1 MNKKI
6 LTDAEK
12 AALVQSNQYSKI
24 IDNVDKLENIF
35 DKIKEKD
42 NEQFS
47 KLNYLKEKTNSL
59 LKEKGIDINNI
70 SIENINTNDKL
81 KKIRDARAK
90 LNAEKIIKEYGINLI
105 ETIDNVD
112 DWDSYI
118 TAVEEYANKYDVDL
132 KSDPYRQLL
141 TDEQYKEIIDE
152 YHLKFGKVEW
162 CACDYA
168 VVGLSVI
175 VAILTDY
182 FLVAVPPK
190 NTTITING
198 IKKQIYQNQTY
209 QGKEYNGSPI
219 TKFLLKNKNEVMNAK
234 KGDSNILRI
243 LKIHQRKLENFA
255 KVPFD
260 PSIHEQVKGLNP
272 RTHRIQSFGH
282 DPLFGII
289 FGVRDI
295 MTGKFTAIG
304 RDSKI
309 QIIDMSDKISPEKNP
324 FMALVKWI
332 CHILSDIPTTKGIPV
347 PGLSILQCVKAE
359 SPFSVETNGAKLSFN
374 DLARWMYVNGYTID
388 HFITMSIVPLIIE
401 LFIGV
406 YYTVSNF
413 DLLHRIEN
421 YNRKEDVKLQS
432 MLALAHTLTMG
443 GNISKMAFM
452 SWNPTAFNLAECM
465 QMVRTWMKLYKA
477 QKERDLKINKSL
489 YEGWQNLEYSFLT

>member
-12 AALVQSNQYSKI
+12 AALVQANQYSKV
-24 IDNVDKLENIF
+24 IDNVDKLDNIF

-42 NEQFS
+42 KEQFS
-47 KLNYLKEKTNSL
+47 KLNDLKEKTNSL
-59 LKEKGIDINNI
+59 LQEKGIDINNI
-70 SIENINTNDKL
+70 PIGNINTNYRL
-81 KKIRDARAK
+81 KRIREARAK
-90 LNAEKIIKEYGINLI
+90 LSAEKIINEYGINLI
-105 ETIDNVD
+105 ETIDSVD

-118 TAVEEYANKYDVDL
+118 TAVEIYANKYDIDL
-132 KSDPYRQLL
+132 ESDPYRQLL
-141 TDEQYKEIIDE
+141 TDKQYKEIIDE

-175 VAILTDY
+175 AAILTDY

-190 NTTITING
+190 NTING
-198 IKKQIYQNQTY
+198 VENQIY

-219 TKFLLKNKNEVMNAK
+219 TKFLLQNKNKVMNAK

-243 LKIHQRKLENFA
+243 LKIYQRKLENFA

-260 PSIHEQVKGLNP
+260 PSIHEQVEGLNP

-282 DPLFGII
+282 DPLLGII
-289 FGVRDI
+289 FGIRDI

-309 QIIDMSDKISPEKNP
+309 HIIDMSDKILPEKNP

-347 PGLSILQCVKAE
+347 PGLSILQCIKAE
-359 SPFSVETNGAKLSFN
+359 SPFSVGTNGKKLSFN

-443 GNISKMAFM
+443 GNIAKMAFM

-489 YEGWQNLEYSFLT
+489 YEGWQNLSYSF